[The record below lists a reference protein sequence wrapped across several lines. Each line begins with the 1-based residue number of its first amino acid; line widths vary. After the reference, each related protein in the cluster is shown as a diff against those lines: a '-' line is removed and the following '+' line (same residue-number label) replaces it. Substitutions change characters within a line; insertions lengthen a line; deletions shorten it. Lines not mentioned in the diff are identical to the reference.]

1 MASILAPAGPGDL
14 PTLGGREPDMKI
26 GILVVAYN
34 AASTLHT
41 VLDRVPED
49 FRPEI
54 AEVLVQDDHSTDA
67 TYLVA
72 LGYQERGTDL
82 PLTIV
87 RQTRNLGYG
96 GNQKAGYRY
105 AVEHGW
111 DIVVL
116 LHGDGQYAPEL
127 LPDMVA
133 PLLRGEADAVF
144 GSRMMVPG
152 QAREGGMPLYKYLGN
167 RILSRFQNAVA
178 GLDLS
183 EWHSGYRAYRVDAL
197 AAIPFER
204 NSDGFNFD
212 TQIILQLH
220 DAGRRIVE
228 IPIPTFYGDEICYV
242 NGLHYAKEITRD
254 TLRHRLGRAGF
265 GEGDLG
271 HATADTPPA
280 FEPGSNRARIVEWMA
295 ERPPSRVLEVGCAEG
310 WLSAALRAQGHEVT
324 GLDATEVE
332 GVRVRT
338 DHFVR
343 ADPDHG
349 LPDEVGGGY
358 DVVIAADVI
367 EHVHDPECLVQEMTD
382 RLAPAGTLIASV
394 PNLGHWY
401 PRVRIAVGR
410 FDYDQRGI
418 LDRTHLRFFTRRSFR
433 RLAERSGLEV
443 RRIAPTGLPIDV
455 VTGTPTAVGG
465 LAHRLDR
472 LAGRIW
478 PTMFAYQLVF
488 ELAPRT
494 GATLSAAPVRE

>member
-1 MASILAPAGPGDL
+1 
-14 PTLGGREPDMKI
+14 MKI

-87 RQTRNLGYG
+87 RQSRNLGYG

-105 AVEHGW
+105 AIEHGW

-133 PLLRGEADAVF
+133 PLLKGEADAVF

-152 QAREGGMPLYKYLGN
+152 QARQGGMPLYKYVGN
-167 RILSRFQNAVA
+167 RVLSTFQNAVA
-178 GLDLS
+178 GLELS

-212 TQIILQLH
+212 TQVILQLH

-265 GEGDLG
+265 GEGALG
-271 HATADTPPA
+271 HASTTPLPPE
-280 FEPGSNRARIVEWMA
+280 FEPGSNRAWIVEWMA
-295 ERPPSRVLEVGCAEG
+295 DRPPSRALEIGCAEG
-310 WLSAALRAQGHEVT
+310 WVSAALRAQGHEVT
-324 GLDATEVE
+324 GVDANEVD
-332 GVRVRT
+332 GIRDRT
-338 DHFVR
+338 DRFVR
-343 ADPDHG
+343 ADPDLG
-349 LPDEVGGGY
+349 LPDDIGGCY
-358 DVVIAADVI
+358 EVVIAADVV
-367 EHVHDPECLVQEMTD
+367 EHVRDPERLVREMAD
-382 RLAPAGTLIASV
+382 RLSPSGALIASV
-394 PNLGHWY
+394 PNVGHWY
-401 PRVRIAVGR
+401 PRFRIAFGR

-433 RLAERSGLEV
+433 RMAERCDLEV
-443 RRIAPTGLPIDV
+443 RRVAPTGLPIDV
-455 VTGTPTAVGG
+455 VTGTPTAAGRA
-465 LAHRLDR
+465 AHRIDR
-472 LAGRIW
+472 IAGRVW
-478 PTMFAYQLVF
+478 PTLFAYQLVF
-488 ELAPRT
+488 ELTPRT
-494 GATLSAAPVRE
+494 EATLSSAPVRE